1 MEYGLTPMAM
11 GAYEAPEGL
20 VSASGERAGWWP
32 SGDVRMLAAQ
42 RQAMGATVEQFV
54 NDLDLMA
61 TGKPCRIEDRGW

>member
-1 MEYGLTPMAM
+1 M
-11 GAYEAPEGL
+11 GRQHMRTE
-20 VSASGERAGWWP
+20 GERMREFVAY
-32 SGDVRMLAAQ
+32 VRMLAAQ

>member
-1 MEYGLTPMAM
+1 MRTE
-11 GAYEAPEGL
+11 
-20 VSASGERAGWWP
+20 GERMREFVAY
-32 SGDVRMLAAQ
+32 VRMLAAQ